1 MTLVKVV
8 ILQLSCFFL
17 CFSNDALA
25 LPERDRAKLAKD
37 LLDSLD
43 GQEEQNVNKA
53 WDVEICRRI
62 NEIESGD
69 AQLLEADDVMA
80 KVKKGLNI

>member
-1 MTLVKVV
+1 MPNELAHIKY
-8 ILQLSCFFL
+8 
-17 CFSNDALA
+17 DALA

-69 AQLLEADDVMA
+69 AQLLDADDVMA

>member
-1 MTLVKVV
+1 MPNELANIKY
-8 ILQLSCFFL
+8 
-17 CFSNDALA
+17 DALA

-62 NEIESGD
+62 NEIESGE
-69 AQLLEADDVMA
+69 AQLLNAGDVMTD
-80 KVKKGLNI
+80 VKKGLNI

>member
-1 MTLVKVV
+1 MPSELTNIKHEA
-8 ILQLSCFFL
+8 LSL
-17 CFSNDALA
+17 S
-25 LPERDRAKLAKD
+25 ERDRAKLAKD

-62 NEIESGD
+62 NEIESGE
-69 AQLLEADDVMA
+69 AQLLNAGDVMTD
-80 KVKKGLNI
+80 VKKGLNI